1 MPGDEELALAIYQ
14 ALRANGGFSSDEE
27 MYKAVG
33 VDAELGERGRRR
45 LYELGLV
52 QVTDGVL
59 EPVEP
64 DTALVRTM
72 DSYHAIA
79 AEQVRN
85 ATALQQLTQSLMA
98 VYRPAVASEGS
109 EVKVEYISDSR
120 RKESAMI
127 ALAAT
132 ARTAVES
139 MHPGPMPPLQV
150 LEKSLGRDT
159 IMVHRGVRLRTI
171 YPQAVSRNPRYSR
184 YLDRLTEIGA
194 EVRLIDHAPCD
205 LVIHDQ
211 QSACVPADPADPPG
225 SMLLVR
231 GSALIKAYSAIYDD
245 FWLRAVPYQPGHPPP
260 DHAKTELTP
269 QERVVIRLMAG
280 GLSDDQI
287 ARRMS
292 VHRRTVQRA
301 VAKLMDRLQAS
312 SRFEAGL
319 KLGQDPELARVLRQ
333 SAPSGGG
340 SEQPT

>member
-1 MPGDEELALAIYQ
+1 MPGDEDLALTIYQ
-14 ALRANGGFSSDEE
+14 ALRAGGGFSTEE
-27 MYKAVG
+27 ALCKAAG
-33 VDAELGERGRRR
+33 VDAEQAQRGRKR
-45 LYELGLV
+45 LYELGLI

-98 VYRPAVASEGS
+98 VYRPAVASEAS
-109 EVKVEYISDSR
+109 QVEVEYITDRR
-120 RKESAMI
+120 RKDSTMI

-132 ARTAVES
+132 ARGQVDS
-139 MHPGPMPPLQV
+139 MHPGPMPSMQV
-150 LEKSLGRDT
+150 LEKSLGRDAV
-159 IMVHRGVRLRTI
+159 MVNRGVRVRVI
-171 YPQAVSRNPRYSR
+171 YPQTIAGIPRYAR
-184 YLDRLTEIGA
+184 YLDRLAGVGT

-205 LVIHDQ
+205 LVIQDQ
-211 QSACVPADPADPPG
+211 QAACLPADPADPPDA
-225 SMLLVR
+225 MLLIR

-245 FWLRAVPYQPGHPPP
+245 FWLRSAPYEPGRPLP
-260 DHAKTELTP
+260 DRGEADLTA

-287 ARRMS
+287 ARKMG

-301 VAKLMDRLQAS
+301 VSKLMDRLHAH

-319 KLGQDPELARVLRQ
+319 KLGQDPELARVLRA
-333 SAPSGGG
+333 SAAPGGTA
-340 SEQPT
+340 E